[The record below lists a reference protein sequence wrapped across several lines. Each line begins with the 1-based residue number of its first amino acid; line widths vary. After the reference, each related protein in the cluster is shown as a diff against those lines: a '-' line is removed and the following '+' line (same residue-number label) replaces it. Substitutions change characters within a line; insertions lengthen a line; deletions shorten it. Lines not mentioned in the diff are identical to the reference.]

1 MSFSKLGLSAK
12 LARTVEA
19 MGFETPTPIQE
30 EAIPLL
36 LQSKRDLVGLA
47 QTGTGKT
54 AAFGLPLIDLIDPA
68 LNRIQGLVI
77 APTRELCMQITRE
90 LERFSANHPGVRIV
104 AVYGGADI
112 RRQIKQVRDGAQ
124 IVVATPGRLKDLI
137 NRKVIKLD
145 KVDYV
150 ILDEADEMLN
160 MGFKEEIDEILTY
173 TPDEKV
179 TWLFSATMPA
189 SVRRIANEYMAD
201 PLEVTAGAQNSSNV
215 NISHE
220 FVTVRPSDRY
230 EVLRRFLDANPKLFG
245 LVFTRTRR
253 DAKLVADKL
262 GHHGYRADALHGDLS
277 QAQRDHVM
285 GKFRSRQLRI
295 LVATDVAARG
305 IDVADITHVFHY
317 NLPDDP
323 AFYTHRSGRTGRAG
337 NEGKSIVLAHP
348 RDVRILRRL
357 EKKLR
362 ATFQETHI
370 PTPEEI
376 VETRIVAQ
384 LQKLAT
390 TEPHPAMEQ
399 YRPIAEAQLAEL
411 TKDELVGKLLTASF
425 GRLSQSYRDARDL
438 NNPNKSKRAKER
450 TKADRQQRDRNV
462 RPADRKP
469 NGWVEKRPAKPQPA
483 PAPVTEQRTEAA
495 RQAPPAKNMDLSGKK
510 RRLFI
515 NIGSQDVPTKNHLI
529 NLIQTQSGI
538 GPAAIGKIEFNPRFS
553 VVEIDQ
559 AQAPVVTRNFR
570 DFKLDGRDIRV
581 NDADGTKRG
590 KGKGKKDKKKKK
602 KG

>member
-1 MSFSKLGLSAK
+1 MSFSKLGLSSK
-12 LARTVEA
+12 LAKTVEA
-19 MGFETPTPIQE
+19 MGFETPTPIQA

-36 LQSKRDLVGLA
+36 LKSKRDLVGLA

-54 AAFGLPLIDLIDPA
+54 AAFGLPLIDLIDPS

-90 LERFSANHPGVRIV
+90 LERFSANHGLIRIV

-112 RRQIKQVRDGAQ
+112 RRQIKQVRDGVQ

-137 NRKVIKLD
+137 NRKVIKLE

-160 MGFKEEIDEILTY
+160 MGFKEEIDEILIH

-201 PLEVTAGAQNSSNV
+201 PLEVTAGEQNSSNE

-230 EVLRRFLDANPKLFG
+230 EVLRRFLDANPGLFG

-285 GKFRSRQLRI
+285 GKFRSRQIRI

-305 IDVADITHVFHY
+305 IDVADISHVFHY

-348 RDVRILRRL
+348 RDVRILRRM

-362 ATFQETHI
+362 AKFVEAHI

-376 VETRIVAQ
+376 VESRIVAQ
-384 LQKLAT
+384 LDKLAN

-399 YRPIAEAQLAEL
+399 YLPTAEAQFEEL
-411 TKDELVGKLLTASF
+411 TKEELIAKLITASF

-438 NNPNKSKRAKER
+438 NSGNNKGARGKER
-450 TKADRQQRDRNV
+450 SKQDRRKEERREKERATRREDRQSKGPKIFTPER
-462 RPADRKP
+462 ADGVRKP
-469 NGWVEKRPAKPQPA
+469 KPKPQPTHA
-483 PAPVTEQRTEAA
+483 
-495 RQAPPAKNMDLSGKK
+495 MDPGGKR
-510 RRLFI
+510 RRLFV
-515 NIGSQDVPTKNHLI
+515 NIGSQDVPSAGHLSQ
-529 NLIQTQSGI
+529 LLQTQSGV
-538 GPAAIGKIEFNPRFS
+538 GAAAIGKIEFNPKFS
-553 VVEIDQ
+553 VVEVDV

-590 KGKGKKDKKKKK
+590 KGKPKKKKK
-602 KG
+602 KK

>member
-1 MSFSKLGLSAK
+1 MSFAKLGLSSK
-12 LARTVEA
+12 LAKTVEA

-30 EAIPLL
+30 KAIPLL

-90 LERFSANHPGVRIV
+90 LERFSANHPTIHIV

-112 RRQIKQVRDGAQ
+112 RKQIKKVRDGVQ

-137 NRKVIKLD
+137 NRKVIRLD

-150 ILDEADEMLN
+150 VLDEADEMLN

-189 SVRRIANEYMAD
+189 SVRRIAQDYMAD
-201 PLEVTAGAQNSSNV
+201 PLEVTAGEQNSSNV

-230 EVLRRFLDANPKLFG
+230 DVLRRFLDANPQLFG

-253 DAKLVADKL
+253 DAKMVADKL
-262 GHHGYRADALHGDLS
+262 GHHGYRSDALHGDLS

-285 GKFRSRQLRI
+285 GKFRSRQIRI

-348 RDVRILRRL
+348 RDVRILRRM

-362 ATFQETHI
+362 AKFVEAHI

-376 VETRIVAQ
+376 IETRIVSQ
-384 LQKLAT
+384 LQKLAN
-390 TEPHPAMEQ
+390 TEPHPAMAQ
-399 YRPIAEAQLAEL
+399 YLEVAEAQLFGLSKE
-411 TKDELVGKLLTASF
+411 ELVAKLVTASF

-438 NNPNKSKRAKER
+438 NQVGKSSRAK
-450 TKADRQQRDRNV
+450 DRQKQERRDHERAA
-462 RPADRKP
+462 RREARAGKP
-469 NGWVEKRPAKPQPA
+469 SPRAITPGRTEKARKPQPQPIHEL
-483 PAPVTEQRTEAA
+483 PA
-495 RQAPPAKNMDLSGKK
+495 NGKR

-515 NIGSQDVPTKNHLI
+515 NIGSQDVPSADHLSQ
-529 NLIQTQSGI
+529 LLQTQSGV
-538 GPAAIGKIEFNPRFS
+538 GATAIGKIEFNPRFS
-553 VVEIDQ
+553 VVEVDV

-590 KGKGKKDKKKKK
+590 KGKGKKKKKK
-602 KG
+602 